1 MSVGNY
7 THTLPA
13 GFGACAVSS
22 VNSAR
27 FLLRLVKKEIY
38 GGIFYGKKKYPK
50 RLLSLFLSVLMLA
63 TSLPF
68 AGLSA
73 SAADESSNLPKSTSG
88 AYLFAVF

>member
-1 MSVGNY
+1 M
-7 THTLPA
+7 
-13 GFGACAVSS
+13 
-22 VNSAR
+22 
-27 FLLRLVKKEIY
+27 
-38 GGIFYGKKKYPK
+38 GKKVSK

-88 AYLFAVF
+88 AYLLSLIHI

>member
-27 FLLRLVKKEIY
+27 FLPRLVKKEIY
-38 GGIFYGKKKYPK
+38 GGIFYGKKSIQTAVVFVPVCADAGHQPAFC
-50 RLLSLFLSVLMLA
+50 RSVR
-63 TSLPF
+63 F
-68 AGLSA
+68 CRR
-73 SAADESSNLPKSTSG
+73 
-88 AYLFAVF
+88 